1 MYICIMYTCKCVCF
15 WVINMYKPSSDW
27 DASPSMADSSAI

>member
-1 MYICIMYTCKCVCF
+1 MYICLYVCICF

-27 DASPSMADSSAI
+27 DAHPSMADSSAI